1 MRSPIYYSICS
12 LGDDRF
18 AATTL
23 GDDQPLFRI
32 IDTQGNEDD
41 FQLIKFPEKIFKNRD
56 SRCEYHTTSKVLVW
70 IDGDIIHIVNTTSGT
85 TTTVADTRIQGW
97 ARGVAVGP
105 DGYIYVSSYKTNSVL
120 SLDTNSVVCIS
131 PRGNVIASF
140 SVGLKPRAISV
151 SDDGNIIV
159 LSPNGKIQLYT
170 IIYKDA

>member
-1 MRSPIYYSICS
+1 MRSPFYYSICS

-18 AATTL
+18 AVTTL
-23 GDDQPLFRI
+23 GDDQPLVRI

-70 IDGDIIHIVNTTSGT
+70 TDGDIIHIVNTTSGT

-97 ARGVAVGP
+97 SSGVAVGP
-105 DGYIYVSSYKTNSVL
+105 VGYIYVSSF
-120 SLDTNSVVCIS
+120 DTNSVVCIS
-131 PRGNVIASF
+131 PRGEVIASF
-140 SVGLKPRAISV
+140 SVRLKPWAISV
-151 SDDGNIIV
+151 SDDGNISV
-159 LSPNGKIQLYT
+159 SSLNGEIQLYT